1 MTHPP
6 ARPPKPFTLATP
18 ATMPRIYGAC
28 TGQDFTVIWQGQPSV
43 TEDPPVHEIVVTQGW
58 PRNKFGWLPDEFHP
72 GWVAVLRGRFEP
84 RGRYEPTLGAP
95 KLRVSASAMF
105 PTVPDE
111 LIVRVL
117 VPGAQAAAVFHYLI
131 DQIANDHTED
141 TP

>member
-43 TEDPPVHEIVVTQGW
+43 TEDAPVHEIVVTQ
-58 PRNKFGWLPDEFHP
+58 RWLRDEFYP
-72 GWVAVLRGRFEP
+72 DWVVGIRGWFGP
-84 RGRYEPTLGAP
+84 IPGAP